1 MDAETVNKKYLSLW
15 KEFFQ
20 KNDLTKH
27 WPILYGDFASNPL
40 LFVGMNPSFSEIKTE
55 EMKQTLVWE
64 DTDPTEEKKKIIQR
78 QHLEAIGR
86 GKSDPYQYFRPII
99 DIAET
104 VGYGEKWEHLDLFV
118 ARDKNQ
124 KRFSE
129 KLGISLNDKYV
140 KSEFGQKQVE
150 IAFDIMNEIKPVAI
164 VIVNAFACN
173 IIRNNQKFPQ
183 ISNREFEKYGYH
195 HVILNNIKTP
205 IFFSG
210 MLSGQR
216 ALDNGSKERLKWHIK
231 MALKQNL

>member
-1 MDAETVNKKYLSLW
+1 MNADIVNKKYISLW

-20 KNDLTKH
+20 KSDLTKH
-27 WPILYGDFASNPL
+27 WPILYGNFASNPL
-40 LFVGMNPSFSEIKTE
+40 LFVGINPSSSEIKTE
-55 EMKQTLVWE
+55 EMKKMIVWE

-86 GKSDPYQYFRPII
+86 GKSDPYAYFRPII

-104 VGYGEKWEHLDLFV
+104 VGYGDKWEHIDLFV
-118 ARDKNQ
+118 VREKNQ
-124 KRFSE
+124 KIFSE
-129 KLGISLNDKYV
+129 KLGVSLNDKDV
-140 KSEFGQKQVE
+140 NSEFGQKQIE
-150 IAFDIMNEIKPVAI
+150 IAFDIMKEIKPVAI
-164 VIVNAFACN
+164 VVVNALACK
-173 IIRNNQKFPQ
+173 IIRNYPKFPH
-183 ISNREFEKYGYH
+183 ISNKEFEKHGYH
-195 HVILNNIKTP
+195 HVIYNNTKTP